1 MAVEGYFV
9 DIYYPTIENNFS
21 KVVKDRS
28 QDFVTEIVDTA
39 GQVDGQGVSAL
50 QSRLRRAS
58 PRSAMLDL
66 GPVMA
71 NTLPLWPPTWEAPL
85 PPLQPARPL
94 AATPVR
100 MSPEVTGC
108 ICTLSIGNF
117 HCVDGDFDCCVV
129 LRPAQRSSS
138 HLLIVLSYYIS
149 LAYIASFS

>member
-9 DIYYPTIENNFS
+9 DIYYPTIENKFS

-50 QSRLRRAS
+50 QSR
-58 PRSAMLDL
+58 RSAMLDL
-66 GPVMA
+66 GPAAVA
-71 NTLPLWPPTWEAPL
+71 SNVGSTFASTATS
-85 PPLQPARPL
+85 PAACCNACQNESRG
-94 AATPVR
+94 TC
-100 MSPEVTGC
+100 SQWDSTGC

-129 LRPAQRSSS
+129 LRPAQRSTS